1 MKPKFYPLLL
11 RCIEDGAQIGYFRAF
26 KHDDKPSEEI
36 IVERIVDAITSELY
50 EAFDIDSNSDICNQI
65 CIDYES

>member
-26 KHDDKPSEEI
+26 KHDDKPSEEL
-36 IVERIVDAITSELY
+36 IVERIIDAITSELF
-50 EAFDIDSNSDICNQI
+50 EAFTFEDDFEFNPKRDVIF
-65 CIDYES
+65 

>member
-11 RCIEDGAQIGYFRAF
+11 RCIEEGAQIGYFRAF

-36 IVERIVDAITSELY
+36 MVERIVEAITNEIY
-50 EAFDIDSNSDICNQI
+50 EAFDVDTDANFQPD
-65 CIDYES
+65 CIYKL